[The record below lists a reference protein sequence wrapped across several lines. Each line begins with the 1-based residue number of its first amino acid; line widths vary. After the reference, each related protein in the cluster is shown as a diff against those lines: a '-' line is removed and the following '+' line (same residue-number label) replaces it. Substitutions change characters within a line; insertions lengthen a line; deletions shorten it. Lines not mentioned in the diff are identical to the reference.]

1 MAEKEY
7 IEREA
12 ALNAIKDEI
21 ENYRPNPDPYSITPY
36 EFVRRG
42 LNIAYSIIKN
52 QPTADVQEVRHGKN
66 ITKIKPVDE
75 FECSECGFICEIC
88 ENIYYDDCICHREY
102 NPEFCPNCGAKM
114 NKE

>member
-21 ENYRPNPDPYSITPY
+21 ENYQPNPDRYSITPY

-52 QPTADVQEVRHGKN
+52 QPTADVQEVRHGKWDEELYDIICSACKESFN
-66 ITKIKPVDE
+66 IMDNDAYR
-75 FECSECGFICEIC
+75 F
-88 ENIYYDDCICHREY
+88 D
-102 NPEFCPNCGAKM
+102 FCPHCGAKM
-114 NKE
+114 DKE